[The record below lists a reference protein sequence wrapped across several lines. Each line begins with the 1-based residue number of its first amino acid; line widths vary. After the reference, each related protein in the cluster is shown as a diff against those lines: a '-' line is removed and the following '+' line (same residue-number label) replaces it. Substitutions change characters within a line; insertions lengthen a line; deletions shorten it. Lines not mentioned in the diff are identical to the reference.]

1 MYLSGIAHRLE
12 REGVAKVDTKVLVA
26 PAAGPAI
33 VDLAHAFRADLVAMT
48 SHGRGASRL
57 LVGSVA
63 DKILRG
69 THCSILFR
77 RTPVAKAA
85 SPRRAAHKKR
95 VLAATRVPAA
105 KR

>member
-1 MYLSGIAHRLE
+1 MLIA
-12 REGVAKVDTKVLVA
+12 
-26 PAAGPAI
+26 PSAGPAI
-33 VDLAHAFRADLVAMT
+33 VDLAQTFRADLVAMT

-69 THCSILFR
+69 TNCSILLR

-85 SPRRAAHKKR
+85 APRRAAHKKH
-95 VLAATRVPAA
+95 VLAS
-105 KR
+105 KRDS

>member
-1 MYLSGIAHRLE
+1 
-12 REGVAKVDTKVLVA
+12 D
-26 PAAGPAI
+26 
-33 VDLAHAFRADLVAMT
+33 FRADLVAMT

-85 SPRRAAHKKR
+85 SPRRRAHNKSALVEKR
-95 VLAATRVPAA
+95 VLASRSDS
-105 KR
+105 